1 MVGGGECSLWY
12 WLWLAVGLRGW
23 SGMLV
28 GIMVGLRSIMMV
40 LRRIMMVLGSIMM
53 ELGST
58 MVVFRRNG
66 GKFPL
71 IVNCLKTGKGCLCK
85 IMVLV
90 AWLSWRGL
98 VGR

>member
-23 SGMLV
+23 SGVMV
-28 GIMVGLRSIMMV
+28 GIMVGLR
-40 LRRIMMVLGSIMM
+40 RIMMELRRIMM

-58 MVVFRRNG
+58 MVVLRRNG

-71 IVNCLKTGKGCLCK
+71 IVYCLKTGKGCLCK